1 MMNQNNLIDVIIPVA
16 GKGERFYPHTKYTQK
31 CLLPVGDKPIL
42 GHILSKI
49 NSLNINSVKL
59 ITGHFQDKVKEY
71 IENYKNLNINCI
83 YQSEQLGLAHAI
95 KLGLQKTENPV
106 LIILGDSIFDIDYVD
121 FCNRTKSN
129 IGVLEVEDPER
140 YGIIELDQD
149 KIIKFVEKPK
159 NPKSNL
165 AQIGIYYIHS
175 QKKLLNAIDNVIT
188 NNIQTKNEYQLPDAF
203 QFMIND
209 QNKFEYTKINEYM
222 DCGIKKTLLA
232 SNQKIFSSIESSNF
246 ISESAKVI
254 NSNLKY
260 CHISRDCVIKNSSL
274 KNVIVLNDTL
284 IENKILQNEIIGPYN

>member
-1 MMNQNNLIDVIIPVA
+1 MNQNNLIDVIIPVA
-16 GKGERFYPHTKYTQK
+16 GKGERFYPITKYTQK

-42 GHILSKI
+42 GHILSRI
-49 NSLNINSVKL
+49 QSLNIKSVKL
-59 ITGHFQDKVKEY
+59 ITGHFENKVKEY
-71 IENYKNLNINCI
+71 VENYKNLNIACI

-95 KLGLQKTENPV
+95 KLGLQNIENPV

-121 FCNRTKSN
+121 FCNKTKSN

-149 KIIKFVEKPK
+149 KIIKFIEKPK

-175 QKKLLNAIDNVIT
+175 QKKLLNAINKIIT
-188 NNIQTKNEYQLPDAF
+188 SNIQTKNEYQLPDAF
-203 QFMIND
+203 QIMIKDKNM
-209 QNKFEYTKINEYM
+209 FEYTKINEYL
-222 DCGIKKTLLA
+222 DCGIKKNLLA
-232 SNQKIFSSIESSNF
+232 SNKKIFSSMKSSNF
-246 ISESAKVI
+246 ISLTAQVI

-260 CHISRDCVIKNSSL
+260 CHISPGCIIENSSL

-284 IENKILQNEIIGPYN
+284 IKNKILENEIIGS